1 MREHVFKTKGT
12 IIVYSVMSPPSLNK
26 NSIIIL
32 FLIYLQIILSPDIVE
47 KCVNNVDRDAY
58 QAQH

>member
-1 MREHVFKTKGT
+1 MRIGIQNYPTGIVFFMG
-12 IIVYSVMSPPSLNK
+12 LNL
-26 NSIIIL
+26 NNSSIITL
-32 FLIYLQIILSPDIVE
+32 FLIYLQIILSPDIAE